1 MECLALSL
9 FRQESIDAQRH
20 SFMGRVSVQTPV
32 SFLVLTIVLSFC
44 AATLLIFASLAQFS
58 RKETV
63 GGRLVPTS
71 GLSGLVAT
79 QSGVVT
85 KIRVETG
92 DTVLANQVILA
103 INSGAETERAKVSDF
118 SANGIRNRI
127 AEIETQL
134 VAISSRSE
142 LERRRL
148 DQQAQ
153 ALLREAGTLNESL
166 VLQKKQI
173 ALAQSQVDRVRPL
186 VENGYISLI
195 ERDRRVQ
202 TVLSLQQGVSDLERQ
217 IELRRSSARDYLA
230 QAVQVEETSRADIA
244 QVRGSKL
251 TLEQSLIEAEA
262 QGASILRAPI
272 SGEIASL
279 DIHTGEFVAAGTTV
293 ATIVA
298 PGDLLAELLV
308 PTSAAGFVK
317 PGQPV
322 RIMVDAFP
330 FQRFGAL
337 NGRIARVSRAP
348 VPEVAKQGATQT
360 PAYKII
366 VAVDRSSLKAYGA
379 LADIKPGMRVT
390 ADLVTGRAT
399 ILQQLFD
406 PLLSAGMR
414 L

>member
-1 MECLALSL
+1 M
-9 FRQESIDAQRH
+9 
-20 SFMGRVSVQTPV
+20 
-32 SFLVLTIVLSFC
+32 
-44 AATLLIFASLAQFS
+44 
-58 RKETV
+58 
-63 GGRLVPTS
+63 
-71 GLSGLVAT
+71 
-79 QSGVVT
+79 
-85 KIRVETG
+85 
-92 DTVLANQVILA
+92 ANQVILA